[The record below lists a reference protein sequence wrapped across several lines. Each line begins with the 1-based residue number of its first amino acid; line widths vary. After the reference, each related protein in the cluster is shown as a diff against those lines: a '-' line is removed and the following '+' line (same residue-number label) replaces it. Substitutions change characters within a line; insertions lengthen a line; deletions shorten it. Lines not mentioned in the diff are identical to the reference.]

1 MALGSLASLGVGSGV
16 LTWDT
21 INQMKELD
29 IKNQLT
35 PIQTKLQSNLQQQ
48 TELTSLMS
56 LMSSLN
62 SNFRALSDYST
73 FQKRQANVEGN
84 GIKATAG
91 EGLAVQDIKLNVSQL
106 AQNDVNQVGLKFK
119 DRDSVFSND
128 NTTINFYHNGTEYNI
143 DVKAGTTLSDVAQS
157 ITDATGG
164 EVLGVIMKTG
174 GDEPYQLMIQS
185 KDTGANH
192 KVYFGTTLEGAAMPG
207 GHIKSGNLKIEVGGH
222 TLNIDMSQVDSKLGN
237 SSEQNASAVME
248 AINKELEEPKN
259 AELKKK
265 IDSGEIT
272 IDLNKDGKG
281 LMLNDAKGGH
291 IKITTEN
298 IKVQSAEGVSDTDTD
313 LGFSKKEAGSRDL
326 VVGFPVSTNTGL
338 SGVFTLNG
346 EKFDLG
352 DILKGSNGKDNAQKI
367 ADEINAKTNSTNI
380 KAEVRDGKLVLNS
393 TDGSSI
399 RVAAEGADDEAK
411 SKVLSSI
418 GLSSGNY
425 TSSQSFLEKM
435 DITSIQKAQNAV
447 FTYNGIKVERDKN
460 VVDDVISGLTLEL
473 TNVTKEDEK
482 VTVRISRDDKAVL
495 DEAKAFVENYN
506 ALILKIQELT
516 KYDEETKV
524 AGVFNGNSEVRSIT
538 RELNSLINS
547 TDADK
552 NSLVKF
558 GITMNENG
566 TLSID
571 SNKFETA
578 FKEDPDKAI
587 EFFRGGTVKV
597 NGVDTE
603 KEGVFTK
610 LKSTMD
616 SLISGSNSTL
626 KILEQ
631 NLINEQK
638 SLREDLTSTQ
648 AYIDSRYEIMAAKW
662 SVYDTMIAKTNQAG
676 NAVTNMINQMNNSN

>member
-62 SNFRALSDYST
+62 SNFRTLSDYST

-143 DVKAGTTLSDVAQS
+143 DVKAGATLSDVAQS

-185 KDTGANH
+185 KNTGKDN
-192 KVYFGTTLEGAAMPG
+192 KIYFGTTLEGAAMPG
-207 GHIKSGNLKIEVGGH
+207 GHIKSGNLKIEIGGH
-222 TLNIDMSQVDSKLGN
+222 ELNIDMSKINSKLGN
-237 SSEQNASAVME
+237 TSEQNASAVME
-248 AINKELEEPKN
+248 AINKELEKPEN

-326 VVGFPVSTNTGL
+326 VVGSPVSTNTGL

-352 DILKGSNGKDNAQKI
+352 KILKGSNGKDNAQKI
-367 ADEINAKTNSTNI
+367 ADAINAKTDSTKI

-399 RVAAEGADDEAK
+399 RVAAEGADDDAK

-435 DITSIQKAQNAV
+435 DITSIQNAQNAI

-473 TNVTKEDEK
+473 TNVTKEDEE

-571 SNKFETA
+571 SSKFETA

-676 NAVTNMINQMNNSN
+676 NAVANMINQMNNSN

>member
-73 FQKRQANVEGN
+73 FQKRQASVEGS
-84 GIKATAG
+84 GVKATAG

-119 DRDSVFSND
+119 ERDSVFSND

-143 DVKAGTTLSDVAQS
+143 DVKAGATLSDVAQS

-185 KDTGANH
+185 KNTGKDN
-192 KVYFGTTLEGAAMPG
+192 KIYFGTTLEGAAMPG
-207 GHIKSGNLKIEVGGH
+207 GHIKSGNLKIEIGGH
-222 TLNIDMSQVDSKLGN
+222 TLDIDMSQINSKLGN
-237 SSEQNASAVME
+237 TSEQNASAVME
-248 AINKELEEPKN
+248 AINKELEKPDN
-259 AELKKK
+259 SELKKK

-281 LMLNDAKGGH
+281 LMLNDAKGGP

-326 VVGFPVSTNTGL
+326 VVGSPVSTNTGL

-352 DILKGSNGKDNAQKI
+352 EILKDSNGKDNAQKI
-367 ADEINAKTNSTNI
+367 ADAINAKTDSTKI

-399 RVAAEGADDEAK
+399 RVAAEGADDDAK

-435 DITSIQKAQNAV
+435 DITSIQNAQNAI

-473 TNVTKEDEK
+473 TNVTKEDEE

-571 SNKFETA
+571 SSKFETA

-676 NAVTNMINQMNNSN
+676 NAVANMINQMNNSN

>member
-35 PIQTKLQSNLQQQ
+35 PIQTKLQSNMQQQ

-73 FQKRQANVEGN
+73 FQKRQASVEGS
-84 GIKATAG
+84 GVKATAG

-119 DRDSVFSND
+119 ERDSVFSND

-143 DVKAGTTLSDVAQS
+143 DVKAGATLSDVAQS

-185 KDTGANH
+185 KNTGKDN
-192 KVYFGTTLEGAAMPG
+192 KIYFGTTLEGAAMPG
-207 GHIKSGNLKIEVGGH
+207 GHIKSGNLKIEIGGH
-222 TLNIDMSQVDSKLGN
+222 ELNIDMSQINSKLGN
-237 SSEQNASAVME
+237 TSEQNASAVME
-248 AINKELEEPKN
+248 AINKELEKPEN

-281 LMLNDAKGGH
+281 LMLNDAKGGP

-326 VVGFPVSTNTGL
+326 VVGSPVSTNTGL

-352 DILKGSNGKDNAQKI
+352 EILKDSNGKDNAQKI
-367 ADEINAKTNSTNI
+367 ADAINAKTDSTKI

-399 RVAAEGADDEAK
+399 RVAAEGADDDAK

-435 DITSIQKAQNAV
+435 DITSIQNAQNAI

-473 TNVTKEDEK
+473 TNVTKEDEE

-571 SNKFETA
+571 SSKFETA

-676 NAVTNMINQMNNSN
+676 SAVTNMINQMNNSN